1 LAKLIVIGEVMDK
14 SATGFVA
21 EQGPEYTAKYTGTDF
36 GSKSPPEQRTIPI
49 HEAKST
55 LSQLVKR
62 AAAGERIYIG
72 GYGKAE
78 AVLVSVNSIPRKKP
92 VVEAFG
98 CMKHKP
104 LPEGWDDPLP
114 DEVIESFYS
123 MQGLEEW
130 EIKD

>member
-1 LAKLIVIGEVMDK
+1 MQKDLMVKKETK
-14 SATGFVA
+14 
-21 EQGPEYTAKYTGTDF
+21 KYGTE
-36 GSKSPPEQRTIPI
+36 PRTIPI

-78 AVLVSVNSIPRKKP
+78 AVLISIDSIPKKKP
-92 VVEAFG
+92 ISEFFG
-98 CMKHKP
+98 CMKDVP

-123 MQGLEEW
+123 MQGLEDFEVN
-130 EIKD
+130 E

>member
-1 LAKLIVIGEVMDK
+1 MTKHT
-14 SATGFVA
+14 TGFAA
-21 EQGPEYTAKYTGTDF
+21 EQTVPYAGEHGAEPKA
-36 GSKSPPEQRTIPI
+36 IPI

-78 AVLVSVNSIPRKKP
+78 AVLVSVDSIPRKKP
-92 VVEAFG
+92 VSEAYG
-98 CMKHKP
+98 LLKDRP

-130 EIKD
+130 EMKD